1 MKLHARSL
9 LGCALILLPLVNLQ
23 LAAQEGNSP
32 AGGGLVFVFVQ
43 RAPSHVKYSKP
54 DVFHDVLNDVLG
66 YLKEKNV
73 AMATDQFGGRSNSE
87 NEMPLTTVQGIA
99 RDAGATYLVY
109 ALVER
114 PITKWIKVTVRCYDM
129 AGQKLWEEQAE
140 SGGGLSGSHGLRVTL
155 DRLHEH
161 LDKRLGQPGLPVASA
176 VANTTEPPTTAPQTL
191 PQK

>member
-1 MKLHARSL
+1 MKLQSRSL
-9 LGCALILLPLVNLQ
+9 LGCVLILMPLVSLQ
-23 LAAQEGNSP
+23 LAAQEANSP
-32 AGGGLVFVFVQ
+32 AGGPLVFVFVQ
-43 RAPSHVKYSKP
+43 RAQSHVKYSKP
-54 DVFHDVLNDVLG
+54 DVFYDVLNDVLG
-66 YLKEKNV
+66 YLKERNV

-99 RDAGATYLVY
+99 RDAGATYLLY

-114 PITKWIKVTVRCYDM
+114 PITKWIKVSVRCYDM

-140 SGGGLSGSHGLRVTL
+140 SGGGMSGGHGLRVTL

-161 LDKRLGQPGLPVASA
+161 LDKRVGQPGLPVAAA
-176 VANTTEPPTTAPQTL
+176 VANTTEPPAAAPQTL